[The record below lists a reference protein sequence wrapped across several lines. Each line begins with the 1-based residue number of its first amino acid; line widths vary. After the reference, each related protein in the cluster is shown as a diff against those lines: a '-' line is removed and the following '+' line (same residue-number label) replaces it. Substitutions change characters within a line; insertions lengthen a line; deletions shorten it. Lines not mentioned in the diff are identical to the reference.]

1 MRMRLAPSKEEL
13 KAAKEKEKAEKKA
26 ARDKERAA
34 KKAAKAPKGRGSKRK
49 APKRVV
55 HKHKRI
61 GAEKVEAIGE
71 LIGSINKKAG
81 EGTLRRMG
89 DFDIPKVGVISSG
102 SIGLDLAL
110 GIGGY
115 PRGRIV
121 EVYGPEASGKTTLTL
136 HAIAECQKA
145 GGVAA
150 FIDAEHAM
158 DLGYAAELGID
169 VDELLFAQPDSGEQA
184 LDVVEEM
191 VVANVVDIIVVDSV
205 AALVPQAE
213 IDGAMGQSHVGLQA
227 RLMSQALRKLTGAIS
242 KTNTCL
248 IFINQIRHKIGVMF
262 GSPETTTGGNALKFY
277 ASVRVDVRRIG
288 ALKHGDKEYGNKVRV
303 KIKKNKLAPPHQEC
317 EFDIIWGHGIN
328 SYGDIFDLAVDYGLI
343 DQSGAWFSYNS
354 ERIGQGR
361 ENSIKNLAESGLLD
375 KIEAMLRED
384 LSGGNKEGS
393 DNSPEDDQSGELQQ
407 SEGGDSTGGGDNPD
421 GSREKG
427 GGGDSGS
434 GEEGSELPSCDD
446 SSKGGGSISEGS
458 KPDSE

>member
-1 MRMRLAPSKEEL
+1 MRMRLAPSKDEL
-13 KAAKEKEKAEKKA
+13 KATREKEKAEKKLA
-26 ARDKERAA
+26 KEEERA
-34 KKAAKAPKGRGSKRK
+34 KKKGSTKSSFKKKKKNATRVVRK
-49 APKRVV
+49 DKRVGEDRV
-55 HKHKRI
+55 
-61 GAEKVEAIGE
+61 AAIGE
-71 LIGSINKKAG
+71 LIGNINKKAG

-89 DFDIPKVGVISSG
+89 DFDKVGIIPSG
-102 SIGLDLAL
+102 SIGLDCAL

-150 FIDAEHAM
+150 FVDAEHAM
-158 DLGYAAELGID
+158 DLGYAAELGIN

-184 LDVVEEM
+184 LDVVEDM
-191 VVANVVDIIVVDSV
+191 VIANVVDIIVVDSV

-213 IDGAMGQSHVGLQA
+213 IDGTMGQSHVGLQA

-288 ALKHGDKEYGNKVRV
+288 ALKHGDKEYGNRVRA

-343 DQSGAWFSYNS
+343 DQSGAWFSYEG

-361 ENSIKNLAESGLLD
+361 ENSVKSLAESGLLD
-375 KIEAMLRED
+375 DIEAMLRKD
-384 LSGGNKEGS
+384 LTGGNKKS
-393 DNSPEDDQSGELQQ
+393 DSDDSEDDQHGELQLHE
-407 SEGGDSTGGGDNPD
+407 SGVESGGGVEPESEPEQD
-421 GSREKG
+421 GRGDPGIGAENSGVPEGNDSPEGKG
-427 GGGDSGS
+427 SLS
-434 GEEGSELPSCDD
+434 IGSEQAP
-446 SSKGGGSISEGS
+446 ERA
-458 KPDSE
+458 